1 MLKRLILA
9 SVLAAAGAMAPLAA
23 QDADAEARRRENEQ
37 KLARAAAEEDKRI
50 AALKAFEQEQAERE
64 KQLAR
69 EKQALEAK
77 RANPPDTTPC
87 HYKAVM
93 SDEDIARCRAVYR
106 N

>member
-9 SVLAAAGAMAPLAA
+9 GVLVAAGAMAPLAA
-23 QDADAEARRRENEQ
+23 QDADAEARRRQNEE
-37 KLARAAAEEDKRI
+37 KLARAAAEEEKRI

-77 RANPPDTTPC
+77 RAAPPETIQC
-87 HYKAVM
+87 QFKAVM
-93 SDEDIARCRAVYR
+93 SDDDIARCRAVYR